1 MKTIFIR
8 IFSVIFLLSMFVTPA
23 TEAAKAGP
31 AGASSP
37 TPVDMT
43 VIGGWVTGISAPV
56 RVQAFNPAG
65 ELVAETYTGPQGQFK
80 FKPLAKGEYHLQVVD
95 EQGHR
100 LEMRQEAQVD
110 PLANG
115 GVERVEVRLS
125 PAFPPVE
132 AETTAATPIPADE
145 EDQGMIQAA
154 GTGQISGTVTA
165 ASGGALLSSVWV
177 TAYTSRTASEYA
189 YVAYDYTDATG
200 TYSLTGLADGTY
212 YVRYEKT
219 DYLTSFYNGKASLAT
234 ADAVTVTGGGTTP
247 NTNAALV
254 LGGKISGTVT
264 ATSGGLP
271 LQSVIVS
278 LYSSNTGEEYDY
290 DMSDYTDAAGA
301 YEFTGLAAGTYYLRF
316 SKTDY
321 LTVFYNGKSTLA
333 TANGIPVTLEAT
345 TTINVALTLGGK
357 ITGTVTAASGGAP
370 LQSTEVCAYTS
381 RSDSMYDCYDYDY
394 TDASG
399 VYTISGLPAGTY
411 YLRFSH
417 TDYFDSYYNGK
428 SSLATADGVS
438 VTLGGTSTINA
449 ALVMGGKIS
458 GTVTAANGGVPLE
471 DVTVYAFTSRTAELY
486 DYTAYDYTDAAGKYT
501 LSGLETGTYYIRFAA
516 TDYLPSY
523 YNGKSSLAEAD
534 GVSATINT
542 ETINIDASLALGG
555 KITGTVTAAAGGALL
570 NNVGVYAYT
579 SQSADDYDYY
589 DYTDASGV
597 YTISGLPAG
606 TYYLKFEATD
616 FLSSYYN
623 GRESLAEADSV
634 SVTLGGTTGNIDA
647 ALVVGGRISGTV
659 TAEGTGTPLEDVYVV
674 AYTPTVT
681 CYITE
686 WTAVASDT
694 TDVNGDYTISG
705 LQTGP
710 YKVKFEPEEY
720 GVSAAYLGEY
730 YNNKNSLALADQF
743 GVTAG
748 QTTGNI
754 NAALTK
760 GGTITGNVTA
770 ADGGAALK
778 DVWVDVYNSSSGYW
792 VEDDITD
799 VSGNYTVTGLPAGS
813 YKVEFDP
820 STSGVSAAYIT
831 EYYND
836 KATYGAADPVSV
848 SLGATVNNINAV
860 LAHGGQFTGTVTAA
874 DGGALLEGVYVKV
887 YDSQGNQKA
896 YDYTDSSGVY
906 TTNGLASGSY
916 RLLFSHSYS
925 NSVDYLAEY
934 YNDKST
940 LSSADA
946 VALTAPGKTT
956 VNAVLARGGSIS
968 GTVTSSLNGAP
979 LEDVDVWALDA
990 AGNDVEWTSTDSL
1003 GKYVLRG
1010 LPSGTYHVLFA
1021 YSYCAITWSIYYHQK
1036 PTLATADQVIVT
1048 APGAVTGIDGQ
1059 LPIPA
1064 TIDYRQCFLPLVK
1077 R

>member
-264 ATSGGLP
+264 A
-271 LQSVIVS
+271 
-278 LYSSNTGEEYDY
+278 
-290 DMSDYTDAAGA
+290 
-301 YEFTGLAAGTYYLRF
+301 
-316 SKTDY
+316 
-321 LTVFYNGKSTLA
+321 
-333 TANGIPVTLEAT
+333 
-345 TTINVALTLGGK
+345 
-357 ITGTVTAASGGAP
+357 ASGGAP

-597 YTISGLPAG
+597 YTISGLPAA

>member
-254 LGGKISGTVT
+254 LGGKIS
-264 ATSGGLP
+264 
-271 LQSVIVS
+271 
-278 LYSSNTGEEYDY
+278 
-290 DMSDYTDAAGA
+290 
-301 YEFTGLAAGTYYLRF
+301 
-316 SKTDY
+316 
-321 LTVFYNGKSTLA
+321 
-333 TANGIPVTLEAT
+333 
-345 TTINVALTLGGK
+345 
-357 ITGTVTAASGGAP
+357 GTVTAASGGAP

-623 GRESLAEADSV
+623 GRESLAEADGV